1 MSNQKKARFI
11 LPAISE
17 EALDKLPFGVY
28 VINKDGIIEYFNME
42 MVKMSGAKTAD
53 EVVGLNTLTLPTYQ
67 QYGLTKYFKK
77 GLAGEPF
84 RIESVKYVSYIGQKE
99 TIRHYNGIP
108 VKDESGR
115 VQKLLCIVEDIT
127 ERKKVEE
134 ALRKEKDR
142 ARQYLDIAGVL
153 LIVVDADK
161 KIVRINRK
169 GCEILGYKK
178 EEELI
183 GMSYFNIFIP
193 ERLRD
198 EVLKVFKLLMAG
210 EVNSAEYFENPVL
223 TKSGK
228 ERIIAW
234 HNAVLKNEQGKIYA
248 ILCSGEDITER
259 KKAEEK
265 LKKRTEEL
273 GKANKLMVG
282 RELKMVELKKKIKE
296 LEEKLKDS
304 NK

>member
-1 MSNQKKARFI
+1 
-11 LPAISE
+11 
-17 EALDKLPFGVY
+17 
-28 VINKDGIIEYFNME
+28 
-42 MVKMSGAKTAD
+42 
-53 EVVGLNTLTLPTYQ
+53 
-67 QYGLTKYFKK
+67 
-77 GLAGEPF
+77 
-84 RIESVKYVSYIGQKE
+84 
-99 TIRHYNGIP
+99 
-108 VKDESGR
+108 
-115 VQKLLCIVEDIT
+115 
-127 ERKKVEE
+127 
-134 ALRKEKDR
+134 
-142 ARQYLDIAGVL
+142 
-153 LIVVDADK
+153 
-161 KIVRINRK
+161 
-169 GCEILGYKK
+169 
-178 EEELI
+178 
-183 GMSYFNIFIP
+183 MSYFNIFIP